1 MDGSSEEP
9 DVVEEHREESSEV
22 GQHRED
28 RKRNRTTRM
37 RIRPSQ

>member
-9 DVVEEHREESSEV
+9 DVVEEHREESSE

-28 RKRNRTTRM
+28 SEKEQNYTDED
-37 RIRPSQ
+37 